1 MTSTDKPL
9 ILTAEE
15 RKEVT
20 IQTVIALA
28 QHKNP
33 ATITTAEIAE
43 GMALT
48 QGAIFRHFPNKD
60 AIFEATIRFVTQQLL
75 KRLTKAANS
84 SNTSLEAIEKIFM
97 AHVAFIKKYPGAPRL
112 ILSEL
117 QRSETSLVKRLVA
130 TFIKEYRQR
139 IAKLITDG
147 IEGGEFQADIDV
159 GAATLLFVGSI
170 HGLVLQTLV
179 TNDTSILSKEA
190 PRLLKIFLNSIKVK
204 K

>member
-1 MTSTDKPL
+1 MTAINQPP

-15 RKEVT
+15 RKDVT

-28 QHKNP
+28 KHKNP
-33 ATITTAEIAE
+33 ANITTAEIAE

-84 SNTSLEAIEKIFM
+84 STTPLEAIEKTFM
-97 AHVAFIKKYPGAPRL
+97 THVAFIKKHPGAPRL

-117 QRSETSLVKRLVA
+117 QRSDESLVKRLVA

-147 IEGGEFQADIDV
+147 IEEGECHGDTDV
-159 GAATLLFVGSI
+159 EAATLLFVGSI
-170 HGLVLQTLV
+170 HGLVLQTLM
-179 TNDTSILSKEA
+179 TNDTSILEKEA
-190 PRLLKIFLNSIKVK
+190 PRLLKTFLNSIKVK